1 MAKPVEITIP
11 TKASGKAQ
19 ASIPGDEV
27 PRVAK
32 ALRRSRPDIAQDAT
46 DEEVVAEGIMQILRD
61 EVRAFERS
69 EAVRAALEQVKTDDT
84 GF

>member
-1 MAKPVEITIP
+1 MTKPIEISIP
-11 TKASGKAQ
+11 NKESGKAQ

-32 ALRRSRPDIAQDAT
+32 VLRSTRPGLDPDAS
-46 DEEVVAEGIMQILRD
+46 DEEVVAEAIMQMLRD
-61 EVRAFERS
+61 EVRNFEQS
-69 EAVRAALEQVKTDDT
+69 EAMRAAIESAQEREV